1 MKKHLII
8 FTSTSWD
15 NDEFNECW
23 MCCLRFNED
32 CFDSTVENKNEL
44 IFRTGDFLI
53 SVVNG
58 LDFYH
63 EIDWDY
69 PGIQQKV
76 ESLIAGSEKKEIKV
90 HVLLHSDDED
100 HWIRLKKRLDE
111 STGLHLHS
119 VATGDLWDYLT
130 PLSIPGEPDEIHTIL
145 VNLWERLEN
154 PPADAH
160 LKKPKNAMTA
170 LRHTLA
176 KSKRKITDFSE
187 YCVRHLPEDCTL
199 KLNRELCVRLEK
211 SRNTFRD
218 CLDQGFLLTDD
229 NRHIKRI
236 YQYFEK
242 IENRAL
248 KMEQDDLEVTEKINM
263 GFQCAED
270 FSHILD
276 IINDID

>member
-76 ESLIAGSEKKEIKV
+76 ESLIAGRI
-90 HVLLHSDDED
+90 SDS
-100 HWIRLKKRLDE
+100 RL
-111 STGLHLHS
+111 
-119 VATGDLWDYLT
+119 
-130 PLSIPGEPDEIHTIL
+130 
-145 VNLWERLEN
+145 
-154 PPADAH
+154 
-160 LKKPKNAMTA
+160 
-170 LRHTLA
+170 
-176 KSKRKITDFSE
+176 
-187 YCVRHLPEDCTL
+187 
-199 KLNRELCVRLEK
+199 
-211 SRNTFRD
+211 
-218 CLDQGFLLTDD
+218 
-229 NRHIKRI
+229 
-236 YQYFEK
+236 
-242 IENRAL
+242 
-248 KMEQDDLEVTEKINM
+248 
-263 GFQCAED
+263 
-270 FSHILD
+270 
-276 IINDID
+276 